1 MSTVLLRTAA
11 KLIFPLTLIFAMF
24 IALKGHNEP
33 GGGFIGGL
41 MAAVGFLFYRMAHGR
56 GALLALLPFHPRLM
70 VAVGLAIAGLTGVWP
85 MLWGGAFLRSTIVDE
100 LAIGFG
106 QTIHFA
112 SAVFFDAGV
121 LLVVVGVSVG
131 IIQRLSEE
139 LDVKELQRPREAEAA
154 ERAGVAAGSGAGVG
168 GGPGEGER

>member
-139 LDVKELQRPREAEAA
+139 LDVKELQRQREAEAA